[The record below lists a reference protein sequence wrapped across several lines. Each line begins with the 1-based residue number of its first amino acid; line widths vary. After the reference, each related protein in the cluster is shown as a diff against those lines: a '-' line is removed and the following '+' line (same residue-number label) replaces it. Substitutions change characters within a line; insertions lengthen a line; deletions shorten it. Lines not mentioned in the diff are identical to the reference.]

1 MTAGLR
7 VICVAA
13 DAPPLFSRSEDGE
26 RSGYEPD
33 VAALVAV
40 RLGREVSWVIRPWP
54 EMIPALLAGHGD
66 AILCGQAI
74 TEERRR
80 VVDFT
85 SPYAVFDESVL
96 VRAGSAIAGPGDLRG
111 RRVGALA
118 NSTNMA
124 LAETFDGAITVAFD
138 GTSDDVLGVMIAAVR
153 SGEVDAL
160 VDDDV
165 ALLPAAAEPGL
176 EIAFTVPTRNA
187 WGMAVA
193 KDRPD
198 LRQALDAAL
207 AAAIDDGALAGAWNR
222 LLAPLPFPFRSPS

>member
-1 MTAGLR
+1 MTAEFR
-7 VICVAA
+7 VICVDA
-13 DAPPLFSRSEDGE
+13 DAPPLFSAAEAGR
-26 RSGYEPD
+26 RPGYEPD
-33 VAALVAV
+33 VAALVAD
-40 RLGREVSWVIRPWP
+40 RLGRRLQWVFRPWP
-54 EMIPALLAGHGD
+54 EMIPALVAGEGD
-66 AILCGQAI
+66 VILCGQAI
-74 TEERRR
+74 TAERRR

-96 VRAGSAIAGPGDLRG
+96 VRDGGAIAAPGDLRG

-118 NSTNMA
+118 YSTNMA

-138 GTSDDVLGVMIAAVR
+138 GTSDDVLGVMIEAVR
-153 SGEVDAL
+153 SGDVDAL

-198 LRQALDAAL
+198 LRRAVDAAL
-207 AAAIDDGALAGAWNR
+207 AAAIDDGALAAAWGR
-222 LLAPLPFPFRSPS
+222 WLAPLVFPFEPGR

>member
-1 MTAGLR
+1 MTAQLR
-7 VICVAA
+7 VICVDA
-13 DAPPLFSRSEDGE
+13 DAPPLFSKAAGGVRP
-26 RSGYEPD
+26 GYEPD
-33 VAALVAV
+33 VAALVAE
-40 RLGREVSWVIRPWP
+40 RLGRELRWVMLPWP
-54 EMIPALLAGHGD
+54 EMIPALVAGEGD

-74 TEERRR
+74 TAERRR

-85 SPYAVFDESVL
+85 NPYAVFDESVL
-96 VRAGSAIAGPGDLRG
+96 VRAGGAITGPGDLRG

-124 LAETFDGAITVAFD
+124 LAETFDGAVTVAFD
-138 GTSDDVLGVMIAAVR
+138 GTSDDVLGVMIEAVR

-198 LRQALDAAL
+198 LRRELDAAL
-207 AAAIDDGALAGAWNR
+207 AAAIGDGALAAAWNR
-222 LLAPLPFPFRSPS
+222 WLRPLEFPFRADG